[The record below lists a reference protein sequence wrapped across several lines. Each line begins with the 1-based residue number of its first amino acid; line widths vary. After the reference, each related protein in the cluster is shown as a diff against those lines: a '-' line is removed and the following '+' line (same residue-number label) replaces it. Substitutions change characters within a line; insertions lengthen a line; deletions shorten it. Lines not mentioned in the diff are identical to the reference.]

1 MRQTQYH
8 PSNRSSRT
16 LLGGMLLAVAAVLAL
31 PSAPASASPLIGP
44 VVRPGQV
51 APADALVTPVVV
63 VRRGVAVRGPRGGRY
78 VRGRTVVRPGVRGY
92 GARGYGYRGYGYRGP
107 AVVGWRRPGNYWWG
121 PGAAIAAGAAIGV
134 VGAAAATSWA
144 GQPPAPGYC
153 WYYSDP
159 SRRQGFW
166 DVCPQ

>member
-1 MRQTQYH
+1 MKQSQQHST
-8 PSNRSSRT
+8 NRGRRN
-16 LLGGMLLAVAAVLAL
+16 LLGAVLVAVAAAVAV
-31 PSAPASASPLIGP
+31 PPAGAVASPLLGP
-44 VVRPGQV
+44 LPRPEV
-51 APADALVTPVVV
+51 APADGLVTPVVV
-63 VRRGVAVRGPRGGRY
+63 VRRRGVAVRGPRGGAY
-78 VRGRTVVRPGVRGY
+78 VRGRTVVRPGV
-92 GARGYGYRGYGYRGP
+92 RGYGYRGP

-134 VGAAAATSWA
+134 VGAAAAYSWA